1 MTLVTWSQYSHYCN
15 HCSRVRRGE
24 ERGGE
29 GREGREGR
37 GGRIEQ
43 REGVRD
49 REFITLQTEH
59 RGEEKEINRNRGGGG
74 RTQQLTPTEFL
85 QLTRKMYVSPGA
97 RCESVCVR
105 REGEEGVWLSLNA

>member
-1 MTLVTWSQYSHYCN
+1 M
-15 HCSRVRRGE
+15 
-24 ERGGE
+24 
-29 GREGREGR
+29 
-37 GGRIEQ
+37 
-43 REGVRD
+43 RD